1 MFDRYS
7 QKLVYPAL
15 NLLGVF
21 LLRIG
26 LTPNFLSWSG
36 IFFGVS
42 AAVSI
47 YYSFMLLGLLF
58 ILINRICDGLDG
70 QMARETEVSDYG
82 GFLDIVFDFFF
93 YAIIPLSFGLQK
105 EENLI
110 PALFLLVSFLLN
122 GSSFLAYAAIKA
134 SNTKNQRNTEKSFHY
149 SDGLIEGSETILFFI
164 LFCLFP
170 EKFSLFCYIFCFL
183 TCLTFLQR
191 LAKAKAEFKG

>member
-1 MFDRYS
+1 MLDRYS
-7 QKLVYPAL
+7 QKLVYPVL
-15 NLLGVF
+15 KFLGTF
-21 LLRIG
+21 LLRIR

-36 IFFGVS
+36 VLFGIC

-58 ILINRICDGLDG
+58 IFINRLCDGLDG
-70 QMARETEVSDYG
+70 QMAREKKVTNYG

-93 YAIIPLSFGLQK
+93 YAIIPISFGLQK

-110 PALFLLVSFLLN
+110 PALLLLGSFLVN

-134 SNTKNQRNTEKSFHY
+134 SNSSNRSREEKSLHY
-149 SDGLIEGSETILFFI
+149 SGGLIEGSETILFFI

-170 EKFSLFCYIFCFL
+170 DKFSLFCYIFCFL

-191 LAKAKAEFKG
+191 LAKAMAEFKQ